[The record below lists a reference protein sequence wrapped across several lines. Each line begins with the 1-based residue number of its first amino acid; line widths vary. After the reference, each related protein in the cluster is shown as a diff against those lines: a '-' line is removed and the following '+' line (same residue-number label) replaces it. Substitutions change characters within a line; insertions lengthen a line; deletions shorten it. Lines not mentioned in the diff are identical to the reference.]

1 MVKYFTEVEISLHKN
16 PEDCWVSIFD
26 SVYNLSD
33 LIKENRGVLAHPLI
47 NAAGT
52 SISHWFNEKTGDVK
66 TYIDPVRN
74 IEMPY
79 TPYGRFIHVPP
90 EDPIDNVEAVSF
102 PWWKDRRYVIG
113 KVRQPKYTF
122 FDFSYFFIYLA
133 NKKDLEGK
141 NYQYAHEE
149 RANHS
154 SLPRRNDK

>member
-16 PEDCWVSIFD
+16 PEDCWVSIFEN
-26 SVYNLSD
+26 VYNLSE
-33 LIKENRGVLAHPLI
+33 LIKENRGILAHPLI

-90 EDPIDNVEAVSF
+90 EDPLDMVEAVAF
-102 PWWKDRRYVIG
+102 PWWKDRRYIIG
-113 KVRQPKYTF
+113 KV
-122 FDFSYFFIYLA
+122 
-133 NKKDLEGK
+133 
-141 NYQYAHEE
+141 
-149 RANHS
+149 
-154 SLPRRNDK
+154 